1 MHERFLA
8 AWTILNDGGQWI
20 AVVALGCTVGALRRR
35 VRALEGE
42 KGVFPIKISD
52 MPHRRP
58 TVFFGSLRH
67 HDDNDECETAR

>member
-42 KGVFPIKISD
+42 KAAMRVSALNAARARGR
-52 MPHRRP
+52 MPR
-58 TVFFGSLRH
+58 
-67 HDDNDECETAR
+67 